1 MSGGSIVVKIR
12 ADKSRDGYVDP
23 NAETLLLLD
32 TQLEAPPPMVE
43 EEEAAPAWAAP
54 AAPVWEGDAVAVR
67 HWPRRLLAILTV
79 LAGLGWVV
87 GLAWFAR
94 AALPTLAPV
103 DLAQFGAA
111 LAVVPALLGVL
122 WLVGLRTS
130 QAEARRFGATAAA
143 MRAEAASLERTV
155 ATMGVALNE
164 RRRELA
170 AQVEELGR
178 RGDNAADRLAALGSG
193 LAAEIAQANRHATSL
208 DTTAQSVE
216 SSLARLLTD
225 LPRARAGAEEATD
238 LLDRTAVTAI
248 DRAEAL
254 QARLEA
260 LATQAREADRIA
272 GGAAQALSNHLRQ
285 MEGTSEAAAARLD
298 AVTAEMSTAVDTLL
312 GRTADAVDRSRQ
324 GIVAQGDAML
334 AMVGAHQATLDQA
347 ARGSAEALAA
357 RIATVES
364 TIDRVATRLDDQRA
378 AGDGIVSGLEL
389 GLERVENRMATFHHQ
404 GIERSQTLAAS
415 ISALGGSADAMTE
428 ALRAGEAMATRTI
441 GTTESLLI
449 ALDSAA
455 REIDETLPDALTR
468 LDDRVANSKAVV
480 GAAKPELMALVTA
493 AESTHDAIEAIAGVI
508 GEQRRVVDQLSSTLL
523 QTLNEGRTKADA
535 LGVMVDETIGR
546 SHRFAEEAAPRLL
559 EALLRVRDTAQ
570 VAAEKA
576 RETLSAVIPEAAAKL
591 EEASAAALARAT
603 SDTVERQI
611 AAVTDATAAAVDAST
626 RATERLAQHVQAIA
640 DQTAIVETRMED
652 ARQEREEHD
661 RDTFARRTSV
671 LIEALNS
678 ASIDITRALS
688 PEVTDSAWAAYLKG
702 DRGVFTRRAVRL
714 LDAAEAKAIAALY
727 DREAGFRE
735 RVNRYIHDFEAMLRA
750 VLAQRDGSPLG
761 VTLLSSDM
769 GKLYVALAQAIERL
783 R

>member
-1 MSGGSIVVKIR
+1 MVVEIR
-12 ADKSRDGYVDP
+12 ADKSRGADVDP

-32 TQLEAPPPMVE
+32 RPLAVPPPL
-43 EEEAAPAWAAP
+43 P
-54 AAPVWEGDAVAVR
+54 AAEPTMAWEGEAQAVR
-67 HWPRRLLAILTV
+67 RWPRRLLGTVAIAAAV
-79 LAGLGWVV
+79 AWIAGLLW
-87 GLAWFAR
+87 LAR
-94 AALPTLAPV
+94 AALPVLPPV
-103 DLAQFGAA
+103 DLAEFGAA
-111 LAVVPALLGVL
+111 LAVVPALIGVL

-130 QAEARRFGATAAA
+130 HAEARRFGATAAA
-143 MRAEAASLERTV
+143 MRAEAVSLERAV
-155 ATMGVALNE
+155 AAMGVALGE
-164 RRRELA
+164 HRRRLADQVAELQSRGDTA
-170 AQVEELGR
+170 AQ
-178 RGDNAADRLAALGSG
+178 RLAALSQNVAG
-193 LAAEIAQANRHATSL
+193 EIAQADRHAASLSTVAQTAETSL
-208 DTTAQSVE
+208 GK
-216 SSLARLLTD
+216 LLVD
-225 LPRARAGAEEATD
+225 LPRARDETAAATA
-238 LLDRTAVTAI
+238 LFDRTAATAI
-248 DRAEAL
+248 DRAAGLQTQLDAL
-254 QARLEA
+254 SVQG
-260 LATQAREADRIA
+260 READRVA
-272 GGAAQALSNHLRQ
+272 GGAAQALADHLQR

-298 AVTAEMSTAVDTLL
+298 AVTAAMSTAVDTLL
-312 GRTADAVDRSRQ
+312 ARTADAVDRSRQ
-324 GIVAQGDAML
+324 GIAAQGDAML

-347 ARGSAEALAA
+347 ARGSAEALAD
-357 RIATVES
+357 RIASVEG
-364 TIDRVATRLDDQRA
+364 TIARVATRLDDQRA

-389 GLERVENRMATFHHQ
+389 GLERVENRITALHHQ
-404 GIERSQTLAAS
+404 GIDRSQTLAAS

-428 ALRAGEAMATRTI
+428 ALRAGEALATRTI
-441 GTTESLLI
+441 GTTETLLI

-455 REIDETLPDALTR
+455 REIDETLPDALAR
-468 LDDRVANSKAVV
+468 LDARVANSKAVV

-493 AESTHDAIEAIAGVI
+493 AESTHDAIEAIS
-508 GEQRRVVDQLSSTLL
+508 EQRRVVDQLSSTLL

-559 EALLRVRDTAQ
+559 DALLRVRDTAQ

-576 RETLSAVIPEAAAKL
+576 RETLSAVIPEAASRL

-611 AAVTDATAAAVDAST
+611 AAVTEATAAAVDAST

-640 DQTAIVETRMED
+640 DQTAIVETRLED
-652 ARQEREEHD
+652 ARHEREEHD
-661 RDTFARRTSV
+661 RDTFARRVST
-671 LIEALNS
+671 LIESLNS

-714 LDAAEAKAIAALY
+714 LDAAEARAIAALY
-727 DREAGFRE
+727 DRDAGFRE